1 MKNRTSLLRL
11 KSKSAKDF
19 FLKQESYCSIDL
31 PPYFS
36 FKDLLEKLSAEIENK
51 SLTSIANTKRMKELD
66 DINYTL

>member
-11 KSKSAKDF
+11 QSKSAKAF

-31 PPYFS
+31 PSYFS

-51 SLTSIANTKRMKELD
+51 SLTSIAKTK
-66 DINYTL
+66 